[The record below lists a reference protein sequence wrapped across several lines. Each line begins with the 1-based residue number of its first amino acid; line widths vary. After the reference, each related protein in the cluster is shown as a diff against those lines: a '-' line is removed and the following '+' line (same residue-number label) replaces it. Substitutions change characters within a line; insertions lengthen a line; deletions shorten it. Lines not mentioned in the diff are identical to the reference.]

1 MKNNNVYW
9 FTMRDLSDE
18 DFLKLYQTE
27 SNARGK
33 IRFLALHHFQHGS
46 SKSEV
51 CRILCISHHTLDSW
65 ISWYEEEGVERL
77 RNKVRGRGI
86 KPKISAS
93 KEDLQEAIL
102 KLQEDRNG
110 GRIIGADI
118 RKMIEQSYNVKYH
131 EDYIYTLLKK
141 LGLSWITSRSKHPE
155 SDPAAMESFK
165 KTSGKTS

>member
-1 MKNNNVYW
+1 MQTTTYVEIMHKLN
-9 FTMRDLSDE
+9 DE

-33 IRFLALHHFQHGS
+33 VRFLALHHFQQGS

-51 CRILCISHHTLDSW
+51 CKMLCISHHTLNSW
-65 ISWYEEEGVERL
+65 ISWYRKEGVQRL
-77 RNKVRGRGI
+77 RRKVQGRGVRPRI
-86 KPKISAS
+86 LAS
-93 KEDLQEAIL
+93 KEELQGAIL
-102 KLQEDRNG
+102 KLQEDRAG

-118 RKMIEQSYNVKYH
+118 KKMILQNYNIKYH

-141 LGLSWITSRSKHPE
+141 LGLSWITSRSKHPK

-165 KTSGKTS
+165 KTSKKMS